1 MTVVETEVVSIIRQL
16 DPISKEP
23 VYSVSFAHV
32 VPIDNEV
39 YKSLYEPDKERVG
52 NEVYTEGIVLNIRI
66 DGKHKGPDAVGSKWN
81 INLDENGSVH
91 LTEVK

>member
-23 VYSVSFAHV
+23 IYSVSFAHV
-32 VPIDNEV
+32 VPIDDEI
-39 YKSLYEPDKERVG
+39 YKNLFEPDKERIG
-52 NEVYTEGIVLNIRI
+52 NELYTEGIVLNIKI
-66 DGKHKGPDAVGSKWN
+66 DGKRRIPYAVGSKWN
-81 INLDENGSVH
+81 INVDENGSVH